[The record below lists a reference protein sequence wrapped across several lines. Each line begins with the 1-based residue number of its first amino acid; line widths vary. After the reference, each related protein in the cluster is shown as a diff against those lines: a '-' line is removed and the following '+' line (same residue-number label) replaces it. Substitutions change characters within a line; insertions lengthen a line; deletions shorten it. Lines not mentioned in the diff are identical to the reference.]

1 MISFF
6 FFFSKASV
14 TMQEG
19 QEKSNLR
26 NEIKKITARMSW
38 LHISDMNAG
47 EGIFGSGETDEK
59 FPL

>member
-1 MISFF
+1 
-6 FFFSKASV
+6 
-14 TMQEG
+14 MQEG

-38 LHISDMNAG
+38 LHISDMNTG
-47 EGIFGSGETDEK
+47 EGIFGSGEADEK